1 MIDDQ
6 INKLSKLLARNICD
20 NIEYDVKVENVTGTM
35 LFKIVAHK
43 KENADYIKG
52 VEDTLEAF
60 VKVLKVNQEPTPP
73 SNRKN

>member
-1 MIDDQ
+1 MTEDQ
-6 INKLSKLLARNICD
+6 INKLSKLLAKNICD
-20 NIEYDVKVENVTGTM
+20 NIVLNVKTENVTGTV

-43 KENADYIKG
+43 KENKDYIKG